1 MSVKVEKLEKNM
13 AKLTFEVSAEEF
25 EAACQRAYLKNRSKI
40 SLPGFR
46 KGKAPRKMI
55 EKMYGKGFFYEDAI
69 NDVLPNAYEE
79 AVKES
84 GLEVVSRPSIDI
96 DGTIQEG
103 QPVAFTAEVAV
114 KPEVT
119 LGQYKGVEVTK
130 KTVEVSDA
138 EIDAELNAD
147 RQKNSRK
154 ITVDDRA
161 VENGD
166 IVNINYRGTVDGIA
180 FDGGTAED
188 YELTIGSHSFIDTFE
203 DQIIGHEIGDEFDV
217 NVTFPEEYHAE
228 ELAGKPAVFAVKV
241 NGITKEE
248 LPELDDEF
256 ASEVSEFD
264 TLAEYRE
271 DVRARILN
279 RKTEAAKTQKENEA
293 VDAAVANAQM
303 EIPDAMIESQA
314 EQMVEDFANQLR
326 SQGMELGQYL
336 QWTGMDEA
344 KMMESMKP
352 QAVKRIQTRLTLE
365 AIAEAENL
373 EVTDEEVDAE
383 IGRMAESYG
392 VDKDMIKNYM
402 GEQTEALKTDLKV
415 QKAVDLVAA
424 EAVEVEPKTS
434 EEE

>member
-1 MSVKVEKLEKNM
+1 
-13 AKLTFEVSAEEF
+13 
-25 EAACQRAYLKNRSKI
+25 
-40 SLPGFR
+40 
-46 KGKAPRKMI
+46 RKMI

-119 LGQYKGVEVTK
+119 LGQYKGVEVEK

-138 EIDAELNAD
+138 EIDAELNSE

-154 ITVDDRA
+154 ITVEDRA
-161 VENGD
+161 VADGD
-166 IVNINYRGTVDGIA
+166 IVNINYRGTVDGVA
-180 FDGGTAED
+180 FDGGTAEN

-279 RKTEAAKTQKENEA
+279 RKEEAAKTQKENEA